1 MSSDKKSRKNLNDEN
16 EKVIKRRCSL
26 TGYSEKTAA
35 DFVKKISEHP
45 CKGDWRRWRKI
56 RIPYKQCL
64 ITWSLLIDKEP
75 HHIRY
80 GLKKVS
86 SILIANICIS

>member
-1 MSSDKKSRKNLNDEN
+1 MSSSKRNRKNLSGEN
-16 EKVIKRRCSL
+16 EKVVKKRSSL
-26 TGYSEKTAA
+26 TGYSEKTTA
-35 DFVKKISEHP
+35 DFLKKISEHP

-64 ITWSLLIDKEP
+64 ITWSFINTDNALLEKEP

-80 GLKKVS
+80 VCQKF
-86 SILIANICIS
+86 